1 MQTRAKILERPF
13 RMVST
18 VIQIL
23 SEFYQFFWYLFG
35 HLIVDSFNKSFEE
48 GMLPASQRQ
57 AMINQIP
64 KKDRDRLYLKN
75 WRPISLLN
83 QDYKIA
89 SKVIA
94 RRMQRVLPSVIHPDQ
109 CAYIKDRCIGEAV
122 RILADVMHHTKETNS
137 PCILLFCDF
146 EKAFDSVDWSCL
158 FKTFETFN
166 FGPSLS
172 RWVKT
177 FYNKMKSCVMNG
189 CTSSGYFNLGRGV
202 RQGNPL
208 STYLFILHT
217 SFLFFQVLPTGL
229 FSNLFTTNA
238 RFSG

>member
-1 MQTRAKILERPF
+1 
-13 RMVST
+13 
-18 VIQIL
+18 
-23 SEFYQFFWYLFG
+23 
-35 HLIVDSFNKSFEE
+35 
-48 GMLPASQRQ
+48 MLPASQRQ
-57 AMINQIP
+57 AVVNQIP

-94 RRMQRVLPSVIHPDQ
+94 RRTQRVLPSVIHPDQ
-109 CAYIKDRCIGEAV
+109 CACIRDRYIGKAV
-122 RILADVMHHTKETNS
+122 HILADVMHHTKETNS
-137 PCILLFCDF
+137 PGILLFCDF

-177 FYNKMKSCVMNG
+177 FCNKITICVMNG
-189 CTSSGYFNLGRGV
+189 DTSSRYFYLGRGV
-202 RQGNPL
+202 RQGDPL
-208 STYLFILHT
+208 SAYLFILVIELLVNAIRSDDNMKGISVGNRIIKSVIYADDLSATVSDIHSAKT
-217 SFLFFQVLPTGL
+217 LLKLIECLDAFQG
-229 FSNLFTTNA
+229 
-238 RFSG
+238 